1 MEHLEVSK
9 KKIIIGGI
17 SALTFVVLVIL
28 LFLSLV
34 KIPAGFVGV
43 VYSPNGG
50 VKSEVL
56 NQGWHLVNPMHKVT
70 EYTIA
75 VEQVILSDNPREG
88 ATADESFL
96 IGTSDNNKIKVN
108 FVYSYRF
115 DPDKVVDL
123 FNMYRGKDGK
133 TLELTIIRGQV
144 RTMVG
149 EVSAK
154 YAMMDVYGADIA
166 KVNDHIL
173 RYIQEKFA
181 GTGIIFN
188 YAAIVDRRVDRAT
201 EEAINTR
208 IQNIQALANLKID
221 SEKTVITVKN
231 NKIEAEGAA
240 AVAKINATMNA
251 EIELINANA
260 VAEANRIISKSL
272 TRDLIQLKMIEKW
285 NGDVPKVSS
294 TGSTPLLNMDM

>member
-1 MEHLEVSK
+1 MMDEFEGICK
-9 KKIIIGGI
+9 KKVALLGG
-17 SALTFVVLVIL
+17 LVVAVITIL

-88 ATADESFL
+88 ANVDESFL

-154 YAMMDVYGADIA
+154 YAMMEIYGADIA
-166 KVNDHIL
+166 RVNDHIL
-173 RYIQEKFA
+173 KYVQEKFE
-181 GTGIIFN
+181 GTGIVFT

-208 IQNIQALANLKID
+208 IKNIQELANLKID
-221 SEKTVITVKN
+221 SEKAEITAKN
-231 NKIEAEGAA
+231 NKIEAEGRAT
-240 AVAKINATMNA
+240 VSKINATMAA
-251 EIELINANA
+251 EIEIINATA
-260 VAEANRIISKSL
+260 KAEANEILSKSL
-272 TRDLIQLKMIEKW
+272 TKDLIQLKTIEKW
-285 NGDVPKVSS
+285 DGAVPKVSS
-294 TGSTPLLNMDM
+294 GGTSLINVGI